1 MRGDLQRINLRV
13 TQLERNNRKLRLQ
26 IAKLEKEKLE
36 LKGNLMGNKK
46 SDEQFIVGFALETDN
61 EVENAKNKLKGKN
74 KRWI

>member
-36 LKGNLMGNKK
+36 LKGNLMLN
-46 SDEQFIVGFALETDN
+46 SFDEKIKDGYNPKGFSTY
-61 EVENAKNKLKGKN
+61 
-74 KRWI
+74 

>member
-36 LKGNLMGNKK
+36 LKGDMLGNNLNK
-46 SDEQFIVGFALETDN
+46 E
-61 EVENAKNKLKGKN
+61 N

>member
-36 LKGNLMGNKK
+36 LKGNLMQN
-46 SDEQFIVGFALETDN
+46 SFDE
-61 EVENAKNKLKGKN
+61 KN

>member
-1 MRGDLQRINLRV
+1 MKGNLQRINLRI

-36 LKGNLMGNKK
+36 FKGNLMENTLDK
-46 SDEQFIVGFALETDN
+46 ET
-61 EVENAKNKLKGKN
+61 

>member
-36 LKGNLMGNKK
+36 LKGDMLRNNLNK
-46 SDEQFIVGFALETDN
+46 E
-61 EVENAKNKLKGKN
+61 N